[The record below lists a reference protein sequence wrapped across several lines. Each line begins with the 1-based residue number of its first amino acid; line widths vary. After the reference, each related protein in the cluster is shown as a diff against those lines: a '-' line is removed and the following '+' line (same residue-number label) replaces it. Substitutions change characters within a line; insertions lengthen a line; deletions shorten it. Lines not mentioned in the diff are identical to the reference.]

1 MGRTGIGENMKED
14 LCGDRANNSHRSQVR
29 EELTVDNMIL
39 GEPDSK
45 AKQHSRQLRIIQWLM
60 FIITSFYC

>member
-1 MGRTGIGENMKED
+1 M
-14 LCGDRANNSHRSQVR
+14 R

-39 GEPDSK
+39 GGPGSK

-60 FIITSFYC
+60 FIMTSFYW